1 MNICSTLANHFKR
14 YQIMTH
20 INIVV
25 VYDVDGRIYDDPKAF
40 KPELQN
46 T

>member
-1 MNICSTLANHFKR
+1 
-14 YQIMTH
+14 MTH

-25 VYDVDGRIYDDPKAF
+25 VYNVHGRIYYDRKAF